1 LPILSDQIVG
11 IVEGMAADTV
21 QNRDSERN
29 GAGYSQSA
37 KHTKAPA
44 IRSISTPTIPIPF
57 HKLLK
62 VVAIVDSDN
71 PQIQRLLDRITGE
84 NFEVEIS
91 ETFER
96 DVSQDAD
103 VGAYLAMV
111 DGDRLEGARAL
122 VRDVRSIGFQTPL
135 WGVAD
140 THRISSVGSF
150 DFLGEVT
157 GYIYLGQQ
165 TPAFYAKQVI
175 ASLIDYGMDL
185 LPPFF
190 GGLMAYD
197 VEANIAFDCPGH
209 QGGQFYRKSPTG
221 QLFFKHFGESIFR
234 NDLCNADVGLGD
246 LLIHEGPAAQAQ
258 RHAAQVFGADKTY
271 FVLNGTSTSN
281 KVVTNAVL
289 RRGDLVLFDRNNHK
303 SMHHGAL
310 VQAGAIPIFLP
321 TARNAF
327 GMIGAVDWDAMNED
341 HLRQQIRRNPLVT
354 DPERSKAKRPFRLAC
369 IQLATYDGTI
379 YNVQKVLERIGHLCD
394 YVLWDEAWIGYN
406 AFHPLFKNHSPM
418 RLENLGPEMPG
429 LFSTQSVHKQ
439 GAGFSQASQI
449 HKRDEHIR
457 GQKRFIEHKRFNEAF
472 LMHASTSPF
481 YPLFA
486 SLDVNAMVH
495 EGKAGEMLWDRCIE
509 LGIETRKKLREL
521 GRHYAGVG
529 QSHEDKWFFDPF
541 VPDVVTIR
549 NSKFTHDVTEIPW
562 EDLPTAVLK
571 REQQCWT
578 FNPHD
583 KWHGYAKYA
592 ENYAMVDPNKLT
604 LLTPGIDRRT
614 GEYLDFG
621 LPATVLANYLRD
633 QRIVNEKCDLNSIL
647 FLLTPAEDES
657 KLNTL
662 IAKLVRFKDLWD
674 RDAAFAE
681 VLPTVYRA
689 HPDRYAGYTLRQVCH
704 EMHQFYRQAGIKELQ
719 RLCFRASSFPEIAMS
734 PQDAYQALVSNE
746 VDYVA
751 LEDIKGRISATLA
764 LIYPPGIGVV
774 VPGERWDKKAQPMLD
789 YFLSFQESFNR
800 FPGFN
805 YEVQGVFQERV
816 DGRIKFFTYVVRE
829 GTTTHSGE
837 TDRERTGRRAKRL
850 RLMTNRA

>member
-1 LPILSDQIVG
+1 MPTLSSEI
-11 IVEGMAADTV
+11 DTL
-21 QNRDSERN
+21 NT
-29 GAGYSQSA
+29 SA
-37 KHTKAPA
+37 TLGQKGKSRQGQEIQVAQPSSRKLAHGRANNA
-44 IRSISTPTIPIPF
+44 LETPTIPIPF

-62 VVAIVDSDN
+62 VVAVVDTAN
-71 PQIQRLLDRITGE
+71 PQILQLLERIEAE
-84 NFEVEIS
+84 NFHVETTG
-91 ETFER
+91 TFDR
-96 DVSQDAD
+96 DVSEDAA
-103 VGAYLAMV
+103 VGAYIALI
-111 DGDRLEGARAL
+111 DGNRLEKARAL
-122 VRDVRSIGFQTPL
+122 GRSVRAAGFRTPL
-135 WGVAD
+135 WALAD
-140 THRISSVGSF
+140 SHRISDISCF
-150 DFLGEVT
+150 DALGEVT

-165 TPAFYAKQVI
+165 TPAYYAKQVI
-175 ASLIDYGMDL
+175 ASLIDYGMEL

-209 QGGQFYRKSPTG
+209 QGGQFYRKSPAG

-258 RHAAQVFGADKTY
+258 RHAAYVFGADKTY

-303 SMHHGAL
+303 SLHQGAL
-310 VQAGAIPIFLP
+310 VQAGAIPVFLP
-321 TARNAF
+321 TARNSF
-327 GMIGAVDWDAMNED
+327 GMIGAVDWDAWDEN
-341 HLRQQIRRNPLVT
+341 HLRDQIRKNSLVK
-354 DPERSKAKRPFRLAC
+354 DPNRYRAERPFRLAC

-379 YNVQKVLERIGHLCD
+379 YNVEKVLGKIGHLCD

-418 RLENLGPEMPG
+418 RLENLGPKMPG

-457 GQKRFIEHKRFNEAF
+457 GQRRFIEHKRFNEAF
-472 LMHASTSPF
+472 LLHASTSPF

-486 SLDVNAMVH
+486 SLDVNAKVH
-495 EGKAGEMLWDRCIE
+495 EGKAGEVLWDRCIE

-521 GRHYAGVG
+521 GRHFEEVG
-529 QSHEDKWFFDPF
+529 RTPYEKWFFDPF

-549 NSKFTHDVTEIPW
+549 NSEFTKDITDVPW
-562 EDLPTAVLK
+562 EDLPTEVLK

-578 FNPHD
+578 FNPQSN
-583 KWHGYAKYA
+583 WHGYKGYVD
-592 ENYAMVDPNKLT
+592 NYAMVDPNKLT
-604 LLTPGIDRRT
+604 LLTPGINRKT

-621 LPATVLANYLRD
+621 VPATVVANYLRD

-647 FLLTPAEDES
+647 FLMTPAEDES

-662 IAKLVRFKDLWD
+662 IAKLVKFKDLWD
-674 RDAAFAE
+674 SDAALAE
-681 VLPTVYRA
+681 VLPTLHSA
-689 HPDRYAGYTLRQVCH
+689 HRERYADYSLRQICN
-704 EMHQFYRQAGIKELQ
+704 EMHNFYRNAGVKELQ
-719 RLCFRASSFPEIAMS
+719 RLCFRESSFPEVAMS
-734 PQDAYQALVSNE
+734 PQEANQALVANE
-746 VDYVA
+746 VDYIA
-751 LEDIKGRISATLA
+751 LSDIKGRVSATLA

-774 VPGERWDKKAQPMLD
+774 LPGERWDAKAQPMLD
-789 YFLSFQESFNR
+789 YFLAFQESFNR

-805 YEVQGVFQERV
+805 YEVQGVYQERV
-816 DGRIKFFTYVVRE
+816 NGKIKFYTYVVRE
-829 GTTTHSGE
+829 
-837 TDRERTGRRAKRL
+837 
-850 RLMTNRA
+850 